1 MTIRPARPR
10 DLPALLELFEAAK
23 AFMARTGN
31 PNQWGPGYPG
41 AELMAEEIAR
51 GVCYVVEEKGEIV
64 GTFCAIPGEDPT
76 YKVIYDGAWPDD
88 DPYITIH
95 RLASNGKA
103 RGVGRACFAFCEKKG
118 MALRIDTHADNHVMQ
133 DLVTRNGFVYCG
145 RILLANGSPR
155 LAYHRPA
162 RKPE

>member
-1 MTIRPARPR
+1 
-10 DLPALLELFEAAK
+10 
-23 AFMARTGN
+23 
-31 PNQWGPGYPG
+31 
-41 AELMAEEIAR
+41 
-51 GVCYVVEEKGEIV
+51 
-64 GTFCAIPGEDPT
+64 
-76 YKVIYDGAWPDD
+76 
-88 DPYITIH
+88 
-95 RLASNGKA
+95 
-103 RGVGRACFAFCEKKG
+103 

>member
-1 MTIRPARPR
+1 MTIRSAQPR

-51 GVCYVVEEKGEIV
+51 GVCYLVEEAGEAV
-64 GTFCAIPGEDPT
+64 GTFCAIPGEEPT
-76 YKVIYDGAWPDD
+76 YQVIYDGAWPSDA
-88 DPYITIH
+88 PYLTIH
-95 RLASNGKA
+95 RLAANGKA
-103 RGVGRACFAFCEKKG
+103 KGVAAACFAFCAAKG
-118 MALRIDTHADNHVMQ
+118 LDLRIDTHADNHVMQ

>member
-1 MTIRPARPR
+1 MTIRPAAPK
-10 DLPALLELFEAAK
+10 DLSALLELFESAK

-51 GVCYVVEEKGEIV
+51 GVCHVAEEKGEIV

-88 DPYITIH
+88 APYITIH
-95 RLASNGKA
+95 RLAANGKA
-103 RGVGRACFAFCEKKG
+103 KGVSKACFAFCEQTG
-118 MALRIDTHADNHVMQ
+118 LALRIDTHADNHVMQ
-133 DLVTRNGFVYCG
+133 DLLVKNGFSYCG

-162 RKPE
+162 RRPE